1 MVKSPSSAAVAVEVE
16 MAAEEAEALVE
27 VAAVGEVAVAAEA
40 FLAHFFAAHF
50 ARSFLRVELR
60 TGGDAVA
67 AGLVPKI
74 FLKPV
79 LNKDMTRKKK
89 CTHSTKRE
97 SP

>member
-1 MVKSPSSAAVAVEVE
+1 MSAVMAVEVE
-16 MAAEEAEALVE
+16 AAAKEVQVLVE
-27 VAAVGEVAVAAEA
+27 VAAVGRVAVAAEA
-40 FLAHFFAAHF
+40 FLARFFAAHF
-50 ARSFLRVELR
+50 TRSFLRVEPR

-79 LNKDMTRKKK
+79 LNQDMMRGGK

-97 SP
+97 SL